1 MSNGKDI
8 IAGPWYTGL
17 QKIIS
22 FFSPHT
28 QTTTMQISKKK
39 RKEKGKTEK
48 EADLVCKNR
57 QKRQIT

>member
-17 QKIIS
+17 KKISIFFLLTLKPQLCKSQK
-22 FFSPHT
+22 
-28 QTTTMQISKKK
+28 
-39 RKEKGKTEK
+39 KEKGKTEK
-48 EADLVCKNR
+48 EADLACKNR